1 MIFYDIERRG
11 RCLRMI
17 CKATLQSS
25 SVIYSGKIVQSL
37 WEKPSLR
44 YSEEKE
50 LIQSGCS
57 KMRSRKERNVS
68 LIQHRCREHRD
79 KKKFE
84 KSVEDEEESWEE
96 AGTIGRII

>member
-1 MIFYDIERRG
+1 MIFYDIERSG

-25 SVIYSGKIVQSL
+25 SVIYSGKIVHSL

-57 KMRSRKERNVS
+57 KMRSRKERDVS

>member
-1 MIFYDIERRG
+1 
-11 RCLRMI
+11 MI

-25 SVIYSGKIVQSL
+25 SVIYSGKIVHSL
-37 WEKPSLR
+37 REKPSLR
-44 YSEEKE
+44 YPEEE
-50 LIQSGCS
+50 QLTQSGCL

-68 LIQHRCREHRD
+68 LIQHRCREHRG

-84 KSVEDEEESWEE
+84 KSVEDEEQSWEE